1 MIYMKGYPEAPRCGF
16 SALAVKVLQQY
27 GKLYLGTICQFIV
40 SLESLNRILS
50 NAGVSISA
58 RDILSNMKLK
68 ESVKAHT

>member
-1 MIYMKGYPEAPRCGF
+1 MKGYPDAPRCGF

-27 GKLYLGTICQFIV
+27 GKLYLSTSCQLIV
-40 SLESLNRILS
+40 SLNFLNHILS
-50 NAGVSISA
+50 VADVSISA

>member
-1 MIYMKGYPEAPRCGF
+1 MKGYPDAPRCGF

-27 GKLYLGTICQFIV
+27 GKLYLTTSYQLVV
-40 SLESLNRILS
+40 SLQSLNHILYITD
-50 NAGVSISA
+50 VSISA